1 MVSGS
6 WYEARSEGEASS
18 KCRNDG
24 VCGDIADSWILGHWF
39 ANQEWVRWFWWPV
52 RRLPAISLSISSF
65 SGKQEHGPTT
75 ILRKWSGICRIF
87 WFPYQHDRPKV
98 NIYFWQQPKIQFE
111 TFILRTKKSI
121 VMHLKS
127 PIFKVFFLQP
137 QTQRYIYLF
146 IFSPILAISELY
158 SIIRL

>member
-39 ANQEWVRWFWWPV
+39 ANQDWVRWFWWPV

-87 WFPYQHDRPKV
+87 WFQYQHDRPKV
-98 NIYFWQQPKIQFE
+98 NIYFWQQPKIKFE
-111 TFILRTKKSI
+111 TFIVRTKKHCNASQ
-121 VMHLKS
+121 KS
-127 PIFKVFFLQP
+127 NLQSFFSSTSNT
-137 QTQRYIYLF
+137 TQRYLF